1 MSNVRDRKFN
11 NEEEARLRRAGEE
24 FSRRMK
30 TNYPP
35 EYDVAMGIVLP
46 NLMKGCPWGITTG
59 KNLAFMKNI
68 NAFIPKAGDS
78 RRVVSAYKLSRM
90 KGRESEDRYL
100 VMVSF
105 DVFINILNKEG
116 GGVFDRRDLE
126 HAKKKRTDALN
137 ELVKFLKAGKIGT
150 IGIFNTNED
159 HCIVADGVEYP
170 AFSVTLV
177 ELLSYCSLLGYGL
190 MVLGNKISTTVA
202 LNNIEKLYETLQPA
216 PNGHALMISIT
227 R

>member
-1 MSNVRDRKFN
+1 MFLDFNVGTGIFGIFIMGGSLFMSNVRDRKFN

-35 EYDVAMGIVLP
+35 EYDIAMGIVLP

-59 KNLAFMKNI
+59 KNLAFMQNL
-68 NAFIPKAGDS
+68 NAFMPKAGDN
-78 RRVVSAYKLSRM
+78 RRAVSAYKLSRM

-100 VMVSF
+100 VRVSF

-126 HAKKKRTDALN
+126 H
-137 ELVKFLKAGKIGT
+137 GKLRHDVG
-150 IGIFNTNED
+150 
-159 HCIVADGVEYP
+159 ADDCEG
-170 AFSVTLV
+170 
-177 ELLSYCSLLGYGL
+177 
-190 MVLGNKISTTVA
+190 
-202 LNNIEKLYETLQPA
+202 
-216 PNGHALMISIT
+216 
-227 R
+227 